1 MLNELIAS
9 MAYQTLLRK
18 EPPQENTVS
27 YEEISCCITQ
37 EDEDSVF
44 ILKRSISH
52 CQCAGAEVR
61 ICTMC
66 YTRALIEDVQ
76 SECGDQLSR

>member
-1 MLNELIAS
+1 

-18 EPPQENTVS
+18 QPPLQEHSFS
-27 YEEISCCITQ
+27 YQVEEISCCITQ
-37 EDEDSVF
+37 EDEDSVL
-44 ILKRSISH
+44 ILKRSISR
-52 CQCAGAEVR
+52 CRCAEVR

-76 SECGDQLSR
+76 SECGDELAR